1 MIDWTDLWLW
11 ISAALGIAGGIVM
24 FIPFRR
30 VLRWRARML
39 ERMEGA
45 PNRTAQS
52 IKMEA
57 GTLGWAV
64 AAAIAFL
71 FLPTLLLPH
80 GIVYI
85 AALMIGISYKR
96 PRFNREME
104 SMGIA
109 PHATRHRPGTSAD
122 KKIE

>member
-30 VLRWRARML
+30 VLQWRARML
-39 ERMEGA
+39 ERMKGA
-45 PNRTAQS
+45 PNRTALS

-57 GTLGWAV
+57 VSLGWVV
-64 AAAIAFL
+64 AGAIVFL
-71 FLPTLLLPH
+71 FLPPLWLRQ
-80 GIVYI
+80 GIMYMPSLI
-85 AALMIGISYKR
+85 SGISYNR
-96 PRFNREME
+96 PGFNREME

-109 PHATRHRPGTSAD
+109 PHAPRRPPGGEAPR
-122 KKIE
+122 

>member
-1 MIDWTDLWLW
+1 MMDWTDLWLW

-30 VLRWRARML
+30 VLQWRARML
-39 ERMEGA
+39 ERMKGA
-45 PNRTAQS
+45 PNRTVLS

-57 GTLGWAV
+57 VTLGWVV
-64 AAAIAFL
+64 AGAIVFL

-80 GIVYI
+80 GIVYT
-85 AALMIGISYKR
+85 AALIIGISYKR

-104 SMGIA
+104 AMGIA
-109 PHATRHRPGTSAD
+109 PHATRRPQGGEAPR
-122 KKIE
+122 